1 MIEEKSAT
9 ELFTLLPCPLSL
21 ACCSGAGSGN
31 EGDRESGIP
40 VGYHQAFA
48 ATIAV
53 SWGGPWEAKNPV
65 AEEKA
70 YESPSAG
77 LRWNLSNV

>member
-9 ELFTLLPCPLSL
+9 ELFTLLPCTLSL
-21 ACCSGAGSGN
+21 ARCSGGVGS

-53 SWGGPWEAKNPV
+53 SWGVPGRQRTWW
-65 AEEKA
+65 
-70 YESPSAG
+70 
-77 LRWNLSNV
+77 LRKKHMNLPQQV